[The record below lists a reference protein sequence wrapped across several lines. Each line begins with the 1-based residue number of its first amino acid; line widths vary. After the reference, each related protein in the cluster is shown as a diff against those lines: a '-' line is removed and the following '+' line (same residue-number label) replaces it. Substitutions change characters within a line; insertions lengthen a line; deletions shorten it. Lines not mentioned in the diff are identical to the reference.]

1 MCIRKL
7 EEGGGQMPRCPIPG
21 NPNDENVRETA
32 AHRRAKHQLHR
43 VSKQRPTFGLL

>member
-1 MCIRKL
+1 
-7 EEGGGQMPRCPIPG
+7 MPRCPIPG

-32 AHRRAKHQLHR
+32 AHRRAKHQLGLHR